1 LIRRHR
7 GAMPETTSPPPP
19 PPANRKDMIINI
31 LTMIIA
37 LAWLVSFF
45 VARDSAQERC
55 EGHPQGAA

>member
-1 LIRRHR
+1 
-7 GAMPETTSPPPP
+7 MPETTSPPPP